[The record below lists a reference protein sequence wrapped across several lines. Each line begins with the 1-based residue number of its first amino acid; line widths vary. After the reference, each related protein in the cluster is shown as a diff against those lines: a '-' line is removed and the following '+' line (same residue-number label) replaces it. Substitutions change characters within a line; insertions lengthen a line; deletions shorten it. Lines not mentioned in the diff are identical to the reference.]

1 MRASVQVKALR
12 KNEGNLHL
20 NSAFGAILLTL
31 RGRKVCRGM
40 LDFGKVPTQQVGCEG
55 NGGRFGSRIIENKLS
70 VDR

>member
-1 MRASVQVKALR
+1 MQVKALR

-40 LDFGKVPTQQVGCEG
+40 LDFGKVPTQQVLPMEKETMEM
-55 NGGRFGSRIIENKLS
+55 IPKTIEIE
-70 VDR
+70 